1 MFVSLIR
8 QNNPII
14 KMKELKM
21 FERKLNG
28 LKLGIFYLFVII
40 STVFLITA
48 CGGDSSEGDSSN
60 QNQTV
65 NKSGLSDW
73 ELANGFGPVKKKL
86 NLGPIDPAMAVEGE
100 KIFESKCA
108 SCHKLDERYTGP
120 AQRNVLQ
127 RVTPEFFMNT
137 VLNPDENLEKH
148 PHSKEMLAQY
158 MTKMTNQNVNLKDA
172 RALLEY
178 FRLLDEELKNNTNPT
193 NK

>member
-1 MFVSLIR
+1 MS
-8 QNNPII
+8 NY
-14 KMKELKM
+14 
-21 FERKLNG
+21 KLNR
-28 LKLGIFYLFVII
+28 LKTSIYF
-40 STVFLITA
+40 FLIVISMLALVTA
-48 CGGDSSEGDSSN
+48 CGGDSKESDTSN

-65 NKSGLSDW
+65 NKTNPSGLPDW
-73 ELANGFGPVKKKL
+73 ELENGFGPVKKKL
-86 NLGPIDPAMAVEGE
+86 NLGPLDLTMAKEGE

-178 FRLLDEELKNNTNPT
+178 FRVLDEELKNQ
-193 NK
+193 NKSN

>member
-1 MFVSLIR
+1 M
-8 QNNPII
+8 
-14 KMKELKM
+14 
-21 FERKLNG
+21 
-28 LKLGIFYLFVII
+28 
-40 STVFLITA
+40 TTA
-48 CGGDSSEGDSSN
+48 CGGDSSESDKSN
-60 QNQTV
+60 QTQTM
-65 NKSGLSDW
+65 NENPSGLSEW
-73 ELANGFGPVKKKL
+73 ELENGFGPVKKKL
-86 NLGPIDPAMAVEGE
+86 NLGPIDPAMAAEGE

-178 FRLLDEELKNNTNPT
+178 FRLLDEELKNNTKT
-193 NK
+193 N